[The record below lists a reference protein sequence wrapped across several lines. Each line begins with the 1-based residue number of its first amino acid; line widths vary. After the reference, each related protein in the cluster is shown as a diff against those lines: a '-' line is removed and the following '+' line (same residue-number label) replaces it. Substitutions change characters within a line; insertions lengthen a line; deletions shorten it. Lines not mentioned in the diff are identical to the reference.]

1 MSNYVP
7 EDVQDLVKEIVIYQE
22 KEKREETEE
31 ELFDRL
37 YLEIM
42 PEEPEDIKEDE
53 AKNSSVIVI
62 EL

>member
-7 EDVQDLVKEIVIYQE
+7 EDVQDLVKELVIYQD
-22 KEKREETEE
+22 KEKRKETEE
-31 ELFDRL
+31 ELLDRL

-42 PEEPEDIKEDE
+42 PEEFEDE
-53 AKNSSVIVI
+53 TKDNSVITI

>member
-7 EDVQDLVKEIVIYQE
+7 EDVQDLVKELVIYQE
-22 KEKREETEE
+22 KENREETEE
-31 ELFDRL
+31 ELLDRL

-42 PEEPEDIKEDE
+42 PEEPEDIDKKVEVS
-53 AKNSSVIVI
+53 NIITI